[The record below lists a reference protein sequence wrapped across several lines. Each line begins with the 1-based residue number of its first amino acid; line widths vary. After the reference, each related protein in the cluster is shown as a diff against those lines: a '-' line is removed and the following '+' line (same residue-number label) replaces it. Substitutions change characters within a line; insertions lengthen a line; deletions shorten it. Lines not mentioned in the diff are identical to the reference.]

1 MKHLV
6 FMTVLMLVLS
16 IAVAYGISWA
26 FAIEFTGKYLIGF
39 YLCVCAVR
47 MGLSDI
53 VTLNTVIKTNSY
65 DIIEKRIQQM
75 MDNAVDKSLD
85 RFADRQNGNSK

>member
-1 MKHLV
+1 
-6 FMTVLMLVLS
+6 
-16 IAVAYGISWA
+16 
-26 FAIEFTGKYLIGF
+26 
-39 YLCVCAVR
+39 

-75 MDNAVDKSLD
+75 IDNALDKSLD